1 MQIATISTRQARL
14 QSLLSM
20 KLIQRHVCDITT
32 IRTTSQKTTPTAKQP
47 LFRAPR
53 GKLMVFYSSLAVSH
67 GVEVRS
73 RTNEAK
79 TAAFEQRHSCRIQA
93 NRRSARGNASS
104 ISSFIDRYSTAK
116 NRLAANVGA
125 SRRPHSRMVR
135 GIALVLK
142 LVKTTVSGY
151 PVLKEIFLNS
161 QNSRC

>member
-1 MQIATISTRQARL
+1 
-14 QSLLSM
+14 M
-20 KLIQRHVCDITT
+20 KLIQWRHVCDITT

-79 TAAFEQRHSCRIQA
+79 SAAFEQRHSCRIQA

-104 ISSFIDRYSTAK
+104 ISSFI
-116 NRLAANVGA
+116 G
-125 SRRPHSRMVR
+125 
-135 GIALVLK
+135 
-142 LVKTTVSGY
+142 
-151 PVLKEIFLNS
+151 
-161 QNSRC
+161 